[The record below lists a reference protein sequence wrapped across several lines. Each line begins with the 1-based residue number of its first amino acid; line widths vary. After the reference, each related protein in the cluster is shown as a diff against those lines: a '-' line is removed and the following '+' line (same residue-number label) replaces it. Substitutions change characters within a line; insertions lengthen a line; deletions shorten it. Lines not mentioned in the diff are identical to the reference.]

1 VKPVRSKRFTTEY
14 AEIAEESNLHWLS
27 VRQRGR
33 PVKVYVITTG
43 ALFAL
48 IAIAHAVRVA
58 VEGVH
63 LIAQPVFL
71 LTTLASLA
79 VCVWALVLLKSSRP
93 MP

>member
-1 VKPVRSKRFTTEY
+1 MK
-14 AEIAEESNLHWLS
+14 A
-27 VRQRGR
+27 
-33 PVKVYVITTG
+33 YVITTG

-48 IAIAHAVRVA
+48 IVIAHAVRVA

-79 VCVWALVLLKSSRP
+79 VCGWAFVLLKSSRP